1 MTVIE
6 KAQARKGVFYGW
18 WVAGAMVILFSACS
32 TANVL
37 PTILYPFLAAELG
50 LTASNLGLVTS
61 VWTTLLMVWPLAV
74 GPLLDKLGS
83 RKVLLAGSVLTAAG
97 TALFSTA
104 RGLTQMVLYHG
115 VLLSLAGAMTMAI
128 PTFLLLRKWFNKKA
142 GIVTGAVMA
151 FQGLA
156 GAVLYPVLGRI
167 AAASGWR
174 PTVAWTG
181 LIASALSFG
190 VTLLVVRE
198 SPEEMGLNPDG
209 VSTEELQRMQ
219 AAMGQKVATM
229 SHMTL
234 PQALRTPQFWLSG
247 LVGGATIAVLIALTM
262 QATPLAMSVG
272 LAGAAATAAMSSYY
286 LTSVVGKLAVGYLGD
301 KIGKRLTIQISCAL
315 MALVSAWAWL
325 NLKSPSSLQVVLA
338 LGGLFTVATSV
349 LGTPFLGD
357 LFGVMHLGKI
367 SGIYSLLSG
376 ALSGLGP
383 VLAGRMAESTGS
395 YSLFFLVSA
404 VIYLLAVIGV
414 FFVRPTSVELH
425 NAGANTKLKTS

>member
-1 MTVIE
+1 
-6 KAQARKGVFYGW
+6 
-18 WVAGAMVILFSACS
+18 
-32 TANVL
+32 
-37 PTILYPFLAAELG
+37 
-50 LTASNLGLVTS
+50 
-61 VWTTLLMVWPLAV
+61 MVWPLAI
-74 GPLLDKLGS
+74 GPLLDRVGTK
-83 RKVLLAGSVLTAAG
+83 KVLLAGSLLTAAG
-97 TALFSTA
+97 TFLFSTA

-128 PTFLLLRKWFNKKA
+128 PTFLLLRKWFCKKA

-151 FQGLA
+151 VQGLA
-156 GAVLYPVLGRI
+156 GGMLYPILGRV

-174 PTVAWTG
+174 PTVMWTG
-181 LIASALSFG
+181 LVASALSFG

-209 VSTEELQRMQ
+209 VSIAELQQMQ
-219 AAMGQKVATM
+219 AAMGQDVAAM

-234 PQALRTPQFWLSG
+234 QETLRTPQFWLSG
-247 LVGGATIAVLIALTM
+247 LVAGGTIAVLIALTM

-272 LAGAAATAAMSSYY
+272 LTGAAATAVMSYY
-286 LTSVVGKLAVGYLGD
+286 YLASVIGRLAVGYLGD
-301 KIGKRLTIQISCAL
+301 KIGKRLTIQISCVL
-315 MALVSAWAWL
+315 MALVAAWAWL
-325 NLKSPSSLQVVLA
+325 NLKSPASLQVVLA
-338 LGGLFTVATSV
+338 LGGLFSVSTSV

-404 VIYLLAVIGV
+404 VIYALAVVGV
-414 FFVRPTSVELH
+414 FFIRPTSVEQC
-425 NAGANTKLKTS
+425 NVGPDTRSRAS